1 MGAMSCST
9 YNSVRTNPSQY
20 VANTNAVSDL
30 LSAHGID
37 PAGSHHYNAAAGSYI
52 MNVTVA
58 SNEVDSYCAENPGST
73 VGKGVTWSNFNK

>member
-1 MGAMSCST
+1 M
-9 YNSVRTNPSQY
+9 YNSVKTNPSQY

-37 PAGSHHYNAAAGSYI
+37 PAGSHHYSASAGSYI

-73 VGKGVTWSNFNK
+73 VEKGVTWSNFNK